1 MKKSKLIALVSLIF
15 TLVGSLIISACTNA
29 ENPPKVEDIVDETAP
44 VITVEG
50 EREYLVHLGKTFYLP
65 KITATDDVDDELTSK
80 IVVKH
85 GEEEVAVE
93 NYSFVAE
100 KSGEYIAYVSVSDK
114 SGNRATEE
122 ITVHVT
128 GETELNS
135 FDTATRMQDVK
146 GKGIV
151 EVSHN
156 TNLDYVRYGTGSAK
170 IEVQKHVSL
179 SWPGIVVNNLPITD
193 ILDYYSV
200 SFWVYND
207 GIEDINIFLQ
217 RNEIYSGAKF
227 FVPAKTWTKIEV
239 TARNY
244 DNVFLPMEGR
254 TGEPEVGACEDIKC
268 ITFHFVNPAN
278 TPTFNI
284 YVDEIQVNKEKV
296 FDTLEISADI
306 THPVI
311 NTEYTMPK
319 ATVKFGGEEVDA
331 TVTYELFDEKFNKLE
346 IADDNTYTFANPG
359 KYTLVVNAEHNG
371 LKASANYML
380 VCAKVRAANE
390 IEFFEDESALNF
402 FKSEHFAI
410 SLNREVYH
418 TDNGSTAS
426 MKIHACPSPWPYLTM
441 NDLPYG
447 DLEDVA
453 YIYMYAKTDYSLKEG
468 QKAYLGIRDGGRGK
482 VLKRLTLSNDWQCF
496 ALTKS
501 ELENLGVTTLHGLQ
515 LCVELYDLSN
525 PVNQGGWCPVA
536 FNTYIDNFTVAS
548 IQDPIAKED
557 GVVLDFAN
565 YRDMDDL
572 HSNYISYNFA
582 DLSKTLNN
590 LGSLKVSVDGKWPEV
605 TLGESFA
612 KYTLDGVKNVV
623 FEVLVPSIPEDGFLR
638 LGINDK
644 QYQKV
649 LPYQAGEW
657 VTLYVPVVAV
667 GADNLG
673 NIKFN
678 MAKSNGNEWVNVGTV
693 YIGKVWLDYNGKP
706 EVDLSAIEFTG
717 AESENDLYMF
727 SVTNSDY
734 TITLNAKPE
743 YVKEGSYSIKL
754 SAIPRWPQYFF
765 TETFTNWLTKNSYVS
780 ISFDLY
786 IDAESSE
793 TEVTLMEGI
802 GAGKPVLNE
811 WFTVTAKVSELVGA
825 RLQFNKPLAKGL
837 NVYLDNV
844 KFIEA
849 NADHVKEDGVVFD
862 FYSASDVE
870 LLTTTVDMSYNT
882 DADYTLNGKGS
893 LKLNVNGK
901 WPEIHL
907 DASLTSYSTENVK
920 NVVFEVYVVEIPD
933 GGYLRLGI
941 NNSQYQKVMAADAG
955 KWVTLRVPAAAVN
968 AENLANMVF
977 NISKSDG
984 ATWVNV
990 GVVYIGK
997 IWLEYN

>member
-1 MKKSKLIALVSLIF
+1 M
-15 TLVGSLIISACTNA
+15 
-29 ENPPKVEDIVDETAP
+29 
-44 VITVEG
+44 
-50 EREYLVHLGKTFYLP
+50 
-65 KITATDDVDDELTSK
+65 
-80 IVVKH
+80 
-85 GEEEVAVE
+85 
-93 NYSFVAE
+93 
-100 KSGEYIAYVSVSDK
+100 
-114 SGNRATEE
+114 
-122 ITVHVT
+122 
-128 GETELNS
+128 
-135 FDTATRMQDVK
+135 
-146 GKGIV
+146 
-151 EVSHN
+151 
-156 TNLDYVRYGTGSAK
+156 
-170 IEVQKHVSL
+170 
-179 SWPGIVVNNLPITD
+179 
-193 ILDYYSV
+193 
-200 SFWVYND
+200 
-207 GIEDINIFLQ
+207 
-217 RNEIYSGAKF
+217 
-227 FVPAKTWTKIEV
+227 
-239 TARNY
+239 
-244 DNVFLPMEGR
+244 
-254 TGEPEVGACEDIKC
+254 
-268 ITFHFVNPAN
+268 
-278 TPTFNI
+278 
-284 YVDEIQVNKEKV
+284 
-296 FDTLEISADI
+296 
-306 THPVI
+306 
-311 NTEYTMPK
+311 
-319 ATVKFGGEEVDA
+319 
-331 TVTYELFDEKFNKLE
+331 
-346 IADDNTYTFANPG
+346 
-359 KYTLVVNAEHNG
+359 
-371 LKASANYML
+371 
-380 VCAKVRAANE
+380 
-390 IEFFEDESALNF
+390 
-402 FKSEHFAI
+402 
-410 SLNREVYH
+410 
-418 TDNGSTAS
+418 
-426 MKIHACPSPWPYLTM
+426 
-441 NDLPYG
+441 
-447 DLEDVA
+447 
-453 YIYMYAKTDYSLKEG
+453 
-468 QKAYLGIRDGGRGK
+468 
-482 VLKRLTLSNDWQCF
+482 
-496 ALTKS
+496 
-501 ELENLGVTTLHGLQ
+501 
-515 LCVELYDLSN
+515 
-525 PVNQGGWCPVA
+525 
-536 FNTYIDNFTVAS
+536 
-548 IQDPIAKED
+548 
-557 GVVLDFAN
+557 
-565 YRDMDDL
+565 
-572 HSNYISYNFA
+572 
-582 DLSKTLNN
+582 
-590 LGSLKVSVDGKWPEV
+590 
-605 TLGESFA
+605 
-612 KYTLDGVKNVV
+612 
-623 FEVLVPSIPEDGFLR
+623 
-638 LGINDK
+638 
-644 QYQKV
+644 
-649 LPYQAGEW
+649 
-657 VTLYVPVVAV
+657 AV

-734 TITLNAKPE
+734 TITLNAKSE

-907 DASLTSYSTENVK
+907 DASLASYSTENVK

-977 NISKSDG
+977 NISKNDG